1 MKPVKRIKI
10 GNGDVSMKESLA
22 TVTAKGQVTIPAEVR
37 KALGLSAG
45 DKVAFIFDQG
55 ELKIEPSSSTL
66 RLGFGAVKPR
76 KKPEDFKRLRGNAQK
91 WVARKAEEK
100 L

>member
-1 MKPVKRIKI
+1 
-10 GNGDVSMKESLA
+10 MKESLA
-22 TVTAKGQVTIPAEVR
+22 TITTKGQVTIPAEVR
-37 KALGLSAG
+37 KALGLKPR
-45 DKVAFIFDQG
+45 DKVAFVFNQG
-55 ELKIEPSSSTL
+55 EVKIEPSSSTL

-76 KKPEDFKRLRGNAQK
+76 KRPEDFRQVRSKAQK